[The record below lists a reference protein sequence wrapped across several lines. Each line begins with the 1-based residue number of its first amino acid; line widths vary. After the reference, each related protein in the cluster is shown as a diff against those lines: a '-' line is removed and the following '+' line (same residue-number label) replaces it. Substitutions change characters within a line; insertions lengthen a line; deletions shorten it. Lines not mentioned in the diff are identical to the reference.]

1 MFTRPVVLWSFVI
14 SRNSEIELTAVLVE
28 VTFGTEYCALMER
41 EFLRRVVALFETI
54 RAITASFATRRRPA
68 VCRGTARQN

>member
-28 VTFGTEYCALMER
+28 VTFGTEYCASMER
-41 EFLRRVVALFETI
+41 EFLRRVVAI
-54 RAITASFATRRRPA
+54 FAKY
-68 VCRGTARQN
+68 